1 MTNQIVR
8 RTPTADNP
16 DGIDF
21 VPKQL
26 AIDLGKQFASG
37 PGSASATVAG
47 PVIAFLTRNG
57 TVPLPTSA
65 STFVT
70 GQSGQGSYY
79 YQPMLNAA
87 KLALPV
93 DTALNT
99 RVYVTDW
106 AAAILTG
113 PKQVLAV
120 ADPSDEAHW
129 TNED

>member
-1 MTNQIVR
+1 MSNQIIR
-8 RTPTADNP
+8 GTPTADNP
-16 DGIDF
+16 DGIQF
-21 VPKQL
+21 VPKQVAL
-26 AIDLGKQFASG
+26 DLGKQFASG
-37 PGSASATVAG
+37 PGSAGETVSG
-47 PVIAFLTRNG
+47 PVVAFLTRNG
-57 TVPLPTSA
+57 ANPLPT
-65 STFVT
+65 TFVT
-70 GQSGQGSYY
+70 GQSGVGSYY
-79 YQPMLNAA
+79 YQPMTNAQ

-106 AAAILTG
+106 QAALLTG